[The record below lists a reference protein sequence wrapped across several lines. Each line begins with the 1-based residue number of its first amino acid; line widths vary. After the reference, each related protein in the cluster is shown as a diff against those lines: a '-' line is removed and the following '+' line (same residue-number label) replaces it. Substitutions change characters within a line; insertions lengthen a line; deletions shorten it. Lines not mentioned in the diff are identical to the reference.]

1 MDGDFRGL
9 FSQAFACAPSDFENV
24 MFSKTLFRH
33 AVPVQ
38 WFIRNKAGFFREDFE
53 MLRDIA
59 SARNTPE
66 VICEL
71 NRFYG
76 RNRRDKSIL
85 RTNFFIRISGKRV
98 LRLYRLLL
106 QQRAERSNEP
116 ETQPVSLEAV

>member
-1 MDGDFRGL
+1 
-9 FSQAFACAPSDFENV
+9 

-33 AVPVQ
+33 AILFA
-38 WFIRNKAGFFREDFE
+38 WLIRDKAKFFREDLE

-66 VICEL
+66 VISEL

-85 RTNFFIRISGKRV
+85 RTSFFIRVSGKRV
-98 LRLYRLLL
+98 LKIYRALVQERPQSESFSEPSL
-106 QQRAERSNEP
+106 QPQH
-116 ETQPVSLEAV
+116 